1 MIKIRIER
9 GEIIKERYQCRLEE
23 RALVS
28 RVSFFFWSLVLVGGE
43 IGAGL

>member
-9 GEIIKERYQCRLEE
+9 GEIIKKERYQCRLEE

-28 RVSFFFWSLVLVGGE
+28 HVSFFLVFGVGWR
-43 IGAGL
+43 